1 MLSGMDIAAHRTKS
15 IYRVTALITFAA
27 VAFYLFFAVSKV
39 PPFRDINP
47 FNDDP
52 YDAFGSFGF
61 QVALLA
67 AIVTYARALRLR
79 ESVAQ
84 APKARLI
91 LRGNIVVVSA
101 ILISLVADAAA
112 EVLRPFPPSYWG
124 AILSWALLLMLALAF
139 SCVLA
144 LISVFRRIRMPGPPL
159 DLTPADGLD
168 DLWTLV
174 RIPVM
179 KARAILPA
187 RLLSWVQN
195 FTSDRLFSRF
205 PWTSPRTH
213 PWRFACSL
221 GVLAGLG
228 LSVAHLQEGLPPS
241 LTIGLLITA
250 IFIGFEFAATI
261 IGFVL
266 LGGYL
271 GLRPSWN
278 TNKRATLAAIFSVSI
293 LIGCGI
299 QPDNPL
305 IGAARSGDTQTIVKL
320 LGAGADANR
329 RWGVNGWTPL
339 MHAIHKNQKAS
350 VEALLAGG
358 ADVNVRGNGGI
369 TALMMAAGYGYADI
383 VQLLLDKAADPYAET
398 PDGDNAL
405 VMAVGGVPD
414 IDKFTVGK
422 CQAQTV
428 AALLKKAPDLRLKD
442 NLHGHAARLAAH
454 TGGCTDVLALIEHPK
469 PAGQSNR
476 GHV

>member
-1 MLSGMDIAAHRTKS
+1 METPAQRTKS
-15 IYRVTALITFAA
+15 IYRVTALVTFAA

-47 FNDDP
+47 FNEDP

-61 QVALLA
+61 QVALLTA
-67 AIVTYARALRLR
+67 LVTFARALRLQ
-79 ESVAQ
+79 ESVGQ
-84 APKARLI
+84 AYKARLI

-101 ILISLVADAAA
+101 ILIPLVADAAA
-112 EVLRPFPPSYWG
+112 EFLRPFPPSYWG
-124 AILSWALLLMLALAF
+124 AILNWALLLMSAVAF
-139 SCVLA
+139 SCVMA
-144 LISVFRRIRMPGPPL
+144 LLTVFRRIRTPAPPL

-187 RLLSWVQN
+187 SFIQWVQN
-195 FTSDRLFSRF
+195 LTADQLLSRF
-205 PWTSPRTH
+205 PWTSPRSH

-221 GVLAGLG
+221 GALAGLG

-241 LTIGLLITA
+241 LSIGLLISA
-250 IFIGFEFAATI
+250 IFIGLEFAATI
-261 IGFVL
+261 AGFAL

-278 TNKRATLAAIFSVSI
+278 HSRRGTLTAIFSFCL
-293 LIGCGI
+293 LIGCAV

-305 IGAARSGDTQTIVKL
+305 IGAARTGDSQTIVKL
-320 LGAGADANR
+320 LSAGANANQ
-329 RWGVNGWTPL
+329 RWGINGWTPL

-350 VEALLAGG
+350 VEALLSGG
-358 ADVNVRGNGGI
+358 ADPNARGNQGM

-383 VQLLLDKAADPYAET
+383 VQLLLDKGANPYAET
-398 PDGDNAL
+398 SDGDNAL

-414 IDKFTVGK
+414 IDKFTVGR

-428 AALLKKAPDLRLKD
+428 AVLLRKAPDLRLKD
-442 NLHGHAARLAAH
+442 NLHGRAARLAAH
-454 TGGCTDVLALIEHPK
+454 TGGCTDVLALIDHPK
-469 PAGQSNR
+469 PAGQPNH

>member
-1 MLSGMDIAAHRTKS
+1 MLSGMDIAAHHTKS
-15 IYRVTALITFAA
+15 IYRVTALVTFAA
-27 VAFYLFFAVSKV
+27 IAFYLFFTVSKN

-61 QVALLA
+61 QVALLT

-84 APKARLI
+84 SAKARLI

-112 EVLRPFPPSYWG
+112 EFLRPFPPSYWG
-124 AILSWALLLMLALAF
+124 AILNWALLLMLALTF

-144 LISVFRRIRMPGPPL
+144 LIVVFRRIRTPEPPPN
-159 DLTPADGLD
+159 LTPADGLD
-168 DLWTLV
+168 DLWTLI
-174 RIPVM
+174 RIPMV
-179 KARAILPA
+179 KSRAILPA
-187 RLLSWVQN
+187 RLIGWTQT
-195 FTSDRLFSRF
+195 FTADQFFSRL

-213 PWRFACSL
+213 PWRFASCL
-221 GVLAGLG
+221 GILAGVG
-228 LSVAHLQEGLPPS
+228 LAVAHLQEGLPPS
-241 LTIGLLITA
+241 LAIGLLITVV
-250 IFIGFEFAATI
+250 FIGFEFAATLV
-261 IGFVL
+261 GFVL

-278 TNKRATLAAIFSVSI
+278 TDKRATLAAIFSVSM
-293 LIGCGI
+293 LLGCAI

-320 LGAGADANR
+320 LGAGADANQ

-339 MHAIHKNQKAS
+339 MHAIHKNQQAS
-350 VEALLAGG
+350 VEVLLAGG
-358 ADVNVRGNGGI
+358 ADPNARGNQGM

-383 VQLLLDKAADPYAET
+383 VQLLLDKGADPYAET
-398 PDGDNAL
+398 QDGDNAL

-428 AALLKKAPDLRLKD
+428 AALLKKAPDLKLKD
-442 NLHGHAARLAAH
+442 NLHGRAARLAAH
-454 TGGCTDVLALIEHPK
+454 TGGCTDVLGLIDLK
-469 PAGQSNR
+469 PAGQSNHGR
-476 GHV
+476 V

>member
-1 MLSGMDIAAHRTKS
+1 MLCGMETAAHRTKP
-15 IYRVTALITFAA
+15 IYRVTLLVTFTA
-27 VAFYLFFAVSKV
+27 VAFYLFFTRSAHLG
-39 PPFRDINP
+39 DANP
-47 FNDDP
+47 FPDR
-52 YDAFGSFGF
+52 YAGWFGF
-61 QVALLA
+61 QVALLT
-67 AIVTYARALRLR
+67 AIVTFARALRLR

-84 APKARLI
+84 ASKARLI

-101 ILISLVADAAA
+101 VLIPLIADAAA
-112 EVLRPFPPSYWG
+112 ECLNPIPPSDWG
-124 AILSWALLLMLALAF
+124 TILNWALLLMLALVFA
-139 SCVLA
+139 CVVA
-144 LISVFRRIRMPGPPL
+144 LIAVFRRIRTPDPPL

-174 RIPVM
+174 RISVI

-187 RLLSWVQN
+187 RLVSWVRN
-195 FTSDRLFSRF
+195 FTTDQLFSR
-205 PWTSPRTH
+205 WTTPRNH
-213 PWRFACSL
+213 PWRFASAL
-221 GVLAGLG
+221 GVFVGLG
-228 LSVAHLQEGLPPS
+228 LTVAHLQEGLPPN
-241 LTIGLLITA
+241 LAIGLLVGS
-250 IFIGFEFAATI
+250 IFIGVEFTATI
-261 IGFVL
+261 IGFAL

-278 TNKRATLAAIFSVSI
+278 SNTRATLAAIFSFSM
-293 LIGCGI
+293 LIGCAL

-320 LGAGADANR
+320 LARGADANQ

-350 VEALLAGG
+350 VEALLAGS
-358 ADVNVRGNGGI
+358 ANPNARGNQGT

-383 VQLLLDKAADPYAET
+383 VQLLLDKGADPYAET

-428 AALLKKAPDLRLKD
+428 AALLRKAPDLRLRD
-442 NLHGHAARLAAH
+442 NLHSRAARLAAH
-454 TGGCTDVLALIEHPK
+454 TGGCTDVLSLIEHPK
-469 PAGQSNR
+469 PAAQSNH

>member
-1 MLSGMDIAAHRTKS
+1 MDIAAHRTKP
-15 IYRVTALITFAA
+15 IYRVTLLVTCTA
-27 VAFYLFFAVSKV
+27 VAFYLFFATSEYLGEA
-39 PPFRDINP
+39 NP
-47 FNDDP
+47 FPDR
-52 YDAFGSFGF
+52 YAGWFGF
-61 QVALLA
+61 QVALLTA
-67 AIVTYARALRLR
+67 VVTCARALRLR
-79 ESVAQ
+79 ESVTQ
-84 APKARLI
+84 AFKARLI

-101 ILISLVADAAA
+101 VLISLLADAAA
-112 EVLRPFPPSYWG
+112 EFLNPIAPSYWG
-124 AILSWALLLMLALAF
+124 AILNWGLLLMLVLAF
-139 SCVLA
+139 SCVVA
-144 LISVFRRIRMPGPPL
+144 LIAVFRRTRTSEPPL

-187 RLLSWVQN
+187 RLVGWVRN
-195 FTSDRLFSRF
+195 FTSDHLFSRF
-205 PWTSPRTH
+205 PWTSPRNH
-213 PWRFACSL
+213 PWRFASAL
-221 GVLAGLG
+221 GVFVGFGLT
-228 LSVAHLQEGLPPS
+228 VAHLQEGLPPN
-241 LTIGLLITA
+241 LAIGLFVA
-250 IFIGFEFAATI
+250 SIFIGVEFTATV
-261 IGFVL
+261 IGFAV

-278 TNKRATLAAIFSVSI
+278 NNTRGTLAAIFTFSM
-293 LIGCGI
+293 LIGCAL

-305 IGAARSGDTQTIVKL
+305 IGAARSGDTPTIVKL
-320 LGAGADANR
+320 LARGADANQ

-358 ADVNVRGNGGI
+358 ADANTRGNQGM

-383 VQLLLDKAADPYAET
+383 VQLLLDKGADPYAET

-414 IDKFTVGK
+414 IDKFTVGQ

-428 AALLKKAPDLRLKD
+428 AVLLKKAPDLRLKD
-442 NLHGHAARLAAH
+442 NLHGRAARLAAH
-454 TGGCTDVLALIEHPK
+454 TGGCTDVLGLIDRPK
-469 PAGQSNR
+469 PAGQSDH